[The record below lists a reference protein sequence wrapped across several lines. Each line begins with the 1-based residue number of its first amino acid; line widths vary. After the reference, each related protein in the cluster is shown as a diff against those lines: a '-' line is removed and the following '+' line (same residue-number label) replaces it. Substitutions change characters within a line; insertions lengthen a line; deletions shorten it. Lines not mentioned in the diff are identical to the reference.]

1 MVPSMNAAPLLAT
14 VFPLTAS
21 CAFGAVTLLQ
31 TDTFDTLGGWTSGSP
46 NPNPPSILA
55 DSGPLG
61 GGDSALHVIANGGG
75 AGGRLVTFNRSTWIG
90 DFSDAGVT
98 SITMDLRN
106 LGTSPL
112 SVRIAFNGPGG
123 WWITAAES
131 VPAFAGW
138 ANHAFDI
145 QASALIASDGGTN
158 AAATLGGVTEMRI
171 LHSPLPDH
179 TGFAISSTMLVDNV
193 TAVPEPS
200 ALLLLACSPLFLK
213 RKRRFA
219 KNSIL

>member
-1 MVPSMNAAPLLAT
+1 MNAAPLLAA
-14 VFPLTAS
+14 VLAITAP
-21 CAFGAVTLLQ
+21 CALGAVTLLQ
-31 TDTFDTLGGWTSGSP
+31 TENFNTLGGWASGSP

-61 GGDSALHVIANGGG
+61 GGDSALRVIANGGG
-75 AGGRLVTFNRSTWIG
+75 AGGRLVTFNRTTTWTG
-90 DFSDAGVT
+90 DFSGEGVDA
-98 SITMDLRN
+98 IAADLRN
-106 LGTSPL
+106 LGTSSL

-138 ANHAFDI
+138 GSHLFDI
-145 QASALIASDGGTN
+145 RATSLVASDGATS
-158 AAATLGGVTEMRI
+158 AAATLADVTEMRI
-171 LHSPLPDH
+171 LHAPNPDH
-179 TGFAISSTMLVDNV
+179 TGVALSSTMLIDNV

-200 ALLLLACSPLFLK
+200 ALILLAWSPLLLK

-219 KNSIL
+219 KNAIP

>member
-1 MVPSMNAAPLLAT
+1 MNAAPLLAA
-14 VFPLTAS
+14 VLSLTAS
-21 CAFGAVTLLQ
+21 CAFGAVTLFQ
-31 TDTFDTLGGWTSGSP
+31 TDNFDSLNGWTSGSP

-55 DSGPLG
+55 DSGPSG
-61 GGDSALHVIANGGG
+61 GGDSALRVLANGGG
-75 AGGRLVTFNRSTWIG
+75 AGGRLVTFNRSTWVG
-90 DFSDAGVT
+90 DFSGEGIT

-106 LGTSPL
+106 LGTSSL

-138 ANHAFDI
+138 GNHAFNI
-145 QASALIASDGGTN
+145 QASALVASDGGTN
-158 AAATLGGVTEMRI
+158 AAATLAGVTEMRI
-171 LHSPLPDH
+171 LHSPNPDH
-179 TGFAISSTMLVDNV
+179 TGAALSGTMLVDNV

-200 ALLLLACSPLFLK
+200 ALILLACSPLFLK

-219 KNSIL
+219 KITIL